1 MRTKILVLAL
11 ATCLEIAVGSA
22 SAQQPDT
29 NAERRWGPADASPTY
44 QPAVYGRKGPGVYT
58 GYGRRYYGLPD
69 YGAAMNMY
77 GFPAPVYP
85 PYSPYWAQ
93 PADGGAMNAS
103 MSTEM
108 SSPSGATVS
117 QPFKAGSTPD
127 KAEFLVKVP
136 AADAKL
142 FFNDKFVEQQGTE
155 RKLITPTLASGLTY
169 SYRVRATWL
178 ENGQEKSQEQ
188 KLQAVPG
195 QALNLAFGEVTAK
208 P

>member
-1 MRTKILVLAL
+1 MRTKLLVLAL
-11 ATCLEIAVGSA
+11 ASCFEIAVSSA

-44 QPAVYGRKGPGVYT
+44 QPAVYGKKGPGVYT

-85 PYSPYWAQ
+85 PYSPHWAQ
-93 PADGGAMNAS
+93 PADGGT
-103 MSTEM
+103 MSAGL
-108 SSPSGATVS
+108 SSTSGGTIA
-117 QPFKAGSTPD
+117 QPFKAGTAPD
-127 KAEFLVKVP
+127 KAEFSIKVP

-142 FFNDKFVEQQGTE
+142 FFNDKLVEQQGTE
-155 RKLITPTLASGLTY
+155 RKLITPALASGLTY
-169 SYRVRATWL
+169 TYRVRATWL

-195 QALNLAFGEVTAK
+195 QALNLAFGEVPAK